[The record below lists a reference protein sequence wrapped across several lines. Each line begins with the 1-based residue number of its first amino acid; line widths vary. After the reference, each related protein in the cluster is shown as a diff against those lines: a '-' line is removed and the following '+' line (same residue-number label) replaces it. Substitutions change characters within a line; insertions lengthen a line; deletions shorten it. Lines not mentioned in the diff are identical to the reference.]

1 MESNHLKPLTVT
13 GAVVTVSSS
22 RKPGTDTSGKTL
34 IDLLSAA
41 GIEVT
46 HYNVV
51 PDDLDGIRSE
61 VYVALSRANCIIFTG
76 GTGLTP
82 DDCTIEA
89 VAPLLEKEIP
99 GFGEL
104 FRQKSYEEIGTA
116 AILSRA
122 IAGVIGGGRSF
133 ASLDPQR
140 RSRSPPGISSSPRSG
155 TSSPTHQRVNGR
167 HRGARPVRAPARG
180 TAPPLPP
187 EPLRA

>member
-122 IAGVIGGGRSF
+122 IAGVIGGRAVFCIPGSTKAVTLAARSIIIPEIRHILTH
-133 ASLDPQR
+133 ASAGQR
-140 RSRSPPGISSSPRSG
+140 
-155 TSSPTHQRVNGR
+155 
-167 HRGARPVRAPARG
+167 
-180 TAPPLPP
+180 
-187 EPLRA
+187 

>member
-22 RKPGTDTSGKTL
+22 RKPETDASGKTL

-41 GIEVT
+41 DIEVT
-46 HYNVV
+46 HYVV
-51 PDDLDGIRSE
+51 IPDDMERIRSE

-89 VAPLLEKEIP
+89 VAPLLEKKID

-104 FRQKSYEEIGTA
+104 FRLKSYEEIGTA

-122 IAGVIGGGRSF
+122 IAGIVGGRAVFCIPGSTKAVALAAREIIIPEIRHILTH
-133 ASLDPQR
+133 ASSGQR
-140 RSRSPPGISSSPRSG
+140 
-155 TSSPTHQRVNGR
+155 
-167 HRGARPVRAPARG
+167 
-180 TAPPLPP
+180 
-187 EPLRA
+187 